1 MPGGSTRRGRD
12 EVCRILL
19 HIAAK
24 MRILSKNFVIF
35 PYCNKGGGGY
45 NLKKCALHKK
55 ERKKHK
61 KV

>member
-1 MPGGSTRRGRD
+1 MPEGSTRRGRE

-24 MRILSKNFVIF
+24 LRALSKKISLFFSIENM
-35 PYCNKGGGGY
+35 GGGGTI
-45 NLKKCALHKK
+45 KKKRPPQK